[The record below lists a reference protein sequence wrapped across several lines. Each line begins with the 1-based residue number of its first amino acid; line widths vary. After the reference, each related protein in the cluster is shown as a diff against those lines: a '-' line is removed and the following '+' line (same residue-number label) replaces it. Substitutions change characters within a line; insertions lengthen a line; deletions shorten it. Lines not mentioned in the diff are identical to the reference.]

1 MSFMMCTL
9 EELSRRRNSLS
20 QDTAGDC
27 QLSSELKLENRNW
40 ATQLPANVDFAQG
53 SVPCAQCVWLYVK
66 MKPCAWHKADDAV
79 RLTRVTF
86 HPEGFGM
93 EQAGK
98 AEGRRGQLYEIAL
111 KMCL

>member
-1 MSFMMCTL
+1 M
-9 EELSRRRNSLS
+9 S

-66 MKPCAWHKADDAV
+66 MKPCA
-79 RLTRVTF
+79 
-86 HPEGFGM
+86 
-93 EQAGK
+93 
-98 AEGRRGQLYEIAL
+98 
-111 KMCL
+111 